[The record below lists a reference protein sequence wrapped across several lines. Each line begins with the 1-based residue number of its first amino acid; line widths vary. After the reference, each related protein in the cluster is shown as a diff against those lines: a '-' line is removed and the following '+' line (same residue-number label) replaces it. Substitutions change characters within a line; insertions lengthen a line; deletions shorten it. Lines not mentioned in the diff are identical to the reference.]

1 MRELEEEFERIQLRR
16 RQSQMSLEQEF
27 VILLAEFNERKAAI
41 GSIHENNVSLQFEI
55 NTYRRLLEGVST
67 VTITKTRE
75 IALIWSNSSTA
86 DFSAI
91 DSKASSVLQWA
102 ESVKIMGAT
111 ISLPTA
117 FIGPKGCSGVLFSA
131 VYYTSNERIIV
142 GASISDQFNFYNY
155 GQYQVTIFYP
165 NSKTVIGTWA
175 IHIEPKGEICM
186 PKQYIIRDSINNII
200 ADATVEFLL
209 KGQVIFT
216 GTSDK
221 AGIVNLPRNLSDNC
235 YDVMIN
241 THKAQY
247 KTVKFQR
254 IVFQNRG
261 AESVTYYIYRQMQ
274 SDEVEFL
281 LTWGKQP
288 SDLDSHIRTSVNK
301 GTQMLEDNNC
311 NDITKINNS
320 TKKNVIL
327 VGLEPMGI
335 ENQVNSGI
343 VNELDDKKILRK
355 LDLHLIPTMTL
366 LYLLSFLD
374 RVNIGQA
381 KLNGLTISLKLSSI
395 EYNICL
401 SVFFITYAVCEIP
414 SNLILKKCRPSR
426 WIPFTMIAWG
436 TVVTFMGLVNS
447 YQSLLVCRLLLGATE
462 SGLFPGAT
470 FYLSSW
476 YKRRELSWRVSIL
489 FSGASLA
496 GAFGGVLAYGINKMD
511 GLGKQEGW
519 RWIFYIEGM
528 ITVIVGALA
537 FFLINDFPTDRPKF
551 LSEQECNHVLVR
563 LRTDAGPGAS
573 EHFSWIQV
581 YSAFSD
587 WKIYIWSLCLLG
599 ISVPIF
605 SLSLFSPSI
614 VLSLGFV
621 TYQAQ
626 LLTTPPY
633 AFAFITTMTTAYF
646 SDKYAHRS
654 MFILLCPHTKR
665 ATALAFMLSVGI
677 IGGVI
682 SGQLYRSQDAP
693 HFILGHAINLGF
705 CTLSLIALT
714 IILIGLH
721 MENRR
726 RDRLYGSIGSPTMQ
740 SVINK
745 DQMTTDVF
753 GIEILCNF
761 YFTVNTT
768 DLYWN
773 CFSSFHI
780 FSRTD

>member
-1 MRELEEEFERIQLRR
+1 
-16 RQSQMSLEQEF
+16 
-27 VILLAEFNERKAAI
+27 
-41 GSIHENNVSLQFEI
+41 
-55 NTYRRLLEGVST
+55 
-67 VTITKTRE
+67 
-75 IALIWSNSSTA
+75 
-86 DFSAI
+86 
-91 DSKASSVLQWA
+91 
-102 ESVKIMGAT
+102 
-111 ISLPTA
+111 
-117 FIGPKGCSGVLFSA
+117 
-131 VYYTSNERIIV
+131 
-142 GASISDQFNFYNY
+142 
-155 GQYQVTIFYP
+155 
-165 NSKTVIGTWA
+165 
-175 IHIEPKGEICM
+175 
-186 PKQYIIRDSINNII
+186 
-200 ADATVEFLL
+200 
-209 KGQVIFT
+209 
-216 GTSDK
+216 
-221 AGIVNLPRNLSDNC
+221 
-235 YDVMIN
+235 
-241 THKAQY
+241 
-247 KTVKFQR
+247 
-254 IVFQNRG
+254 
-261 AESVTYYIYRQMQ
+261 
-274 SDEVEFL
+274 
-281 LTWGKQP
+281 
-288 SDLDSHIRTSVNK
+288 
-301 GTQMLEDNNC
+301 
-311 NDITKINNS
+311 
-320 TKKNVIL
+320 
-327 VGLEPMGI
+327 MGI
-335 ENQVNSGI
+335 ENQVNSEI

-605 SLSLFSPSI
+605 SLSLFSPTI

-654 MFILLCPHTKR
+654 MFILAWLVISMTGFVILIVVQNLSVKYFAVFLATGGISPCVATCITFLSCNISPHTKR
-665 ATALAFMLSVGI
+665 ATALAFMLSVGS

-753 GIEILCNF
+753 GIGTMEDRRRYGYENMTEEQIRNLGDKHAAWRYIL
-761 YFTVNTT
+761 
-768 DLYWN
+768 
-773 CFSSFHI
+773 
-780 FSRTD
+780 

>member
-1 MRELEEEFERIQLRR
+1 
-16 RQSQMSLEQEF
+16 
-27 VILLAEFNERKAAI
+27 
-41 GSIHENNVSLQFEI
+41 
-55 NTYRRLLEGVST
+55 
-67 VTITKTRE
+67 
-75 IALIWSNSSTA
+75 
-86 DFSAI
+86 
-91 DSKASSVLQWA
+91 
-102 ESVKIMGAT
+102 
-111 ISLPTA
+111 
-117 FIGPKGCSGVLFSA
+117 
-131 VYYTSNERIIV
+131 
-142 GASISDQFNFYNY
+142 
-155 GQYQVTIFYP
+155 
-165 NSKTVIGTWA
+165 
-175 IHIEPKGEICM
+175 
-186 PKQYIIRDSINNII
+186 
-200 ADATVEFLL
+200 
-209 KGQVIFT
+209 
-216 GTSDK
+216 
-221 AGIVNLPRNLSDNC
+221 
-235 YDVMIN
+235 
-241 THKAQY
+241 
-247 KTVKFQR
+247 
-254 IVFQNRG
+254 
-261 AESVTYYIYRQMQ
+261 
-274 SDEVEFL
+274 
-281 LTWGKQP
+281 
-288 SDLDSHIRTSVNK
+288 
-301 GTQMLEDNNC
+301 
-311 NDITKINNS
+311 
-320 TKKNVIL
+320 
-327 VGLEPMGI
+327 MGI

-605 SLSLFSPSI
+605 SLSLFSPTI

-753 GIEILCNF
+753 GIGTMEDRRRYGYENMTEEQIRNLGDKHAAWRYIL
-761 YFTVNTT
+761 
-768 DLYWN
+768 
-773 CFSSFHI
+773 
-780 FSRTD
+780 